1 MDMEETRV
9 LLVEDNPGDA
19 HLFRIA
25 VADAGA
31 GNIRLVH
38 EERLAAALKRLAV
51 ESFDVILLDLS
62 LPDAQGIETL
72 VRTHAGAGGVPI
84 VVLTGLDDE
93 ALAIR
98 ALREGAQDYL
108 VKGQVDGSLLVRAMR
123 YAAER
128 KRAMDAVARREEYFR
143 SLIENALD
151 LISVLDSEGVIGYAS
166 PSHERV
172 LGYRSDELAGKF
184 LLDFIHSEDQA
195 RVAAV
200 IERGGETLSIEYRF
214 RHKDGSW
221 RVLDSFAR
229 NLSSVAAVQGI
240 VVNSRDATD
249 RRTVE
254 DAVREANQ
262 TLRAVIQTSP
272 LAIYSTDMRGQ
283 TQYWNRAAE
292 RIFGWAEWE
301 LFHRPLPHLLAG
313 DGEALANR
321 LEHARRADPEVAL
334 ETHCR
339 RKDGSVLDCE
349 IWSALLRD
357 GAGVEKGIVDVVADV
372 TGRKKL
378 EEQLHHSQRLEAV
391 GRLAGG
397 IAHDFNNLLMI
408 VTGYSQILMNG
419 MRDGDPGRNDVEQV
433 LKAASRA
440 SELTRQL
447 LAFSRRQIVNAKVL
461 DLNALVTDMDRMLRR
476 VMGEDV
482 EVVTELAGDLKPVR
496 ADPGQ
501 LEQVLLNLAV
511 NARDAMPAGG
521 RLTIES
527 GNVYLDEEYARTHV
541 TAKTG
546 EFVRLSVS
554 DTGAGIDAATQE
566 RMFEPFFTTKEP
578 GKGTGLGLSTS
589 YGIVKQNGGDIWVIS
604 EPGAGTTFEIYL
616 PAVREI
622 PEPIEPVTPSPVLH
636 GDETILLVEDD
647 AAVRHVLETMLR
659 RHGYEVWACPS
670 PEHALELAG
679 RHGAAVRLLITDVVM
694 PGMGGR
700 DLAAKLTAL
709 CPGLAVL
716 YVSGYADT
724 WNDLDAAFLQKPFAP
739 ETLALKVREVLTKG
753 S

>member
-1 MDMEETRV
+1 MHMEETRV

-19 HLFRIA
+19 RLLHIA

-31 GNIRLVH
+31 GHIRLVH
-38 EERLAAALKRLAV
+38 EERLAPALKRLAT

-62 LPDAQGIETL
+62 LPDAQGIATL
-72 VRTHAGAGGVPI
+72 VRTHASAGGVPI

-93 ALAIR
+93 ALAIQ

-128 KRAMDAVARREEYFR
+128 KHAMDAVARREEHFR
-143 SLIENALD
+143 SLIENAPD
-151 LISVLDSEGVIGYAS
+151 LISVLSSDGVIGYAS
-166 PSHERV
+166 PAHERV
-172 LGYRSDELAGKF
+172 LGYRPGELAGKS
-184 LLDFIHSEDQA
+184 LLDFVHAEDQP
-195 RVAAV
+195 RVATL
-200 IERGGETLSIEYRF
+200 IEQGGETDSIEYRF
-214 RHKDGSW
+214 RHKDGAW
-221 RVLDSFAR
+221 RVLDSFLR
-229 NLSSVAAVQGI
+229 NLSSVPAVQGI
-240 VVNSRDATD
+240 VVNSR
-249 RRTVE
+249 
-254 DAVREANQ
+254 
-262 TLRAVIQTSP
+262 
-272 LAIYSTDMRGQ
+272 
-283 TQYWNRAAE
+283 
-292 RIFGWAEWE
+292 
-301 LFHRPLPHLLAG
+301 
-313 DGEALANR
+313 
-321 LEHARRADPEVAL
+321 
-334 ETHCR
+334 
-339 RKDGSVLDCE
+339 
-349 IWSALLRD
+349 
-357 GAGVEKGIVDVVADV
+357 DV

-419 MRDGDPGRNDVEQV
+419 MREGDPGRNDLEQV

-447 LAFSRRQIVNAKVL
+447 LAFSRRQIVHAQVL

-482 EVVTELAGDLKPVR
+482 ELVTVLAADLKPVR

-511 NARDAMPAGG
+511 NARDAMPGG
-521 RLTIES
+521 GKLTIES
-527 GNVYLDEEYARTHV
+527 ANAQV
-541 TAKTG
+541 TGKTG

-554 DTGAGIDAATQE
+554 DTGAGIDGETQA

-589 YGIVKQNGGDIWVIS
+589 YGIVKQHGGDIWVTS
-604 EPGAGTTFEIYL
+604 EPGAGATFQIYL
-616 PAVREI
+616 PAVGEI
-622 PEPIEPVTPSPVLH
+622 PEPLELAAPSLALQ
-636 GDETILLVEDD
+636 GNETILLVEDD

-670 PEHALELAG
+670 PEHALKIAA
-679 RHGAAVRLLITDVVM
+679 RQGAAVRLLITDVVM

-700 DLAAKLTAL
+700 DLAARLTAL

-716 YVSGYADT
+716 YISGYADT

-739 ETLALKVREVLTKG
+739 ETLALKVRELLTTSG
-753 S
+753 AG